1 MILGEYPEKTCLSY
15 RDGGY
20 NKCLLACFDSNK
32 KVLYAKINNK
42 IVARA
47 MVRLTKG
54 SYNKEKGNRGNTNET
69 LFYR

>member
-32 KVLYAKINNK
+32 KKFCMLK
-42 IVARA
+42 
-47 MVRLTKG
+47 
-54 SYNKEKGNRGNTNET
+54 
-69 LFYR
+69 